1 MTVEEIEKLCEGLN
15 NPIIFQNMLKANM
28 IINKSEYKVILC
40 SISGGSD
47 SDIMLDICHK
57 VDKDKKIKYVWFD
70 TGLEYEATKRHL
82 NYLEEK
88 YGIKIIRER
97 AIKPIPLTVHQEGQP
112 FLSKYVSEQIQRLQ
126 IHGFG
131 FEDGT
136 YEELIE
142 KYPNVPKSSI
152 SWWTNHYTE
161 KHGFDKVSRFNI
173 RYNKW
178 LKEFMLENPINFKVT
193 NKCCKYAKKDVGK
206 HLVKKYKAD
215 MQIIGV
221 RQAEGGI
228 RATMYKSCFSDNKNN
243 GGDCD
248 YYRPVFF
255 YRDEDKI
262 DYERFF
268 DIKHSD
274 CYTKYGLKRTGCAGC
289 PFGREYL
296 TELGV
301 INEYE
306 PKLFK
311 AVNNMFK
318 ESYEYTRA
326 YHEFYQKKE
335 KELKKTK
342 EFEKNGY
349 YQTDIYDILSV

>member
-1 MTVEEIEKLCEGLN
+1 MTVEQIEKMCEGLN
-15 NPIIFQNMLKANM
+15 NPTIFQNLLKANL
-28 IINKSEYKVILC
+28 IINKPEYKTILC

-47 SDIMLDICHK
+47 SDIMLDICYK

-70 TGLEYEATKRHL
+70 TGLEYKATKEHL
-82 NYLEEK
+82 DYLEAI
-88 YGIKIIRER
+88 YGIKILRER

-126 IHGFG
+126 KQGFG

-136 YEELIE
+136 YEELIA
-142 KYPNVPKSSI
+142 KYPNVSKSSI

-161 KHGFDKVSRFNI
+161 SHGFETVSWFDIGYN
-173 RYNKW
+173 RY

-206 HLVKKYKAD
+206 HLVKKYNAD
-215 MQIIGV
+215 LQIIGV

-248 YYRPVFF
+248 YYRPVF
-255 YRDEDKI
+255 YYKDEDKVA
-262 DYERFF
+262 YERFF
-268 DIKHSD
+268 NIKHSD

-289 PFGREYL
+289 PYGSNYAF
-296 TELGV
+296 ELGA
-301 INEYE
+301 IEYNEPLLY
-306 PKLFK
+306 K
-311 AVNNMFK
+311 AVTNMFK

-326 YHEFYQKKE
+326 YKDFCIRKKNGAKKE
-335 KELKKTK
+335 KEYMKK
-342 EFEKNGY
+342 GY
-349 YQTDIYDILSV
+349 YQTDIFDMGL